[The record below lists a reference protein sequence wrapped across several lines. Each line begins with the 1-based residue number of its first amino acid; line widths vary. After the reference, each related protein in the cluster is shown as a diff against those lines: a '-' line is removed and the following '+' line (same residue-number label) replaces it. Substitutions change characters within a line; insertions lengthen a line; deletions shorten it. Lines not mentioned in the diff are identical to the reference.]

1 MKISSQT
8 YSEIVFACFRM
19 SEINREEINELI
31 EIMKTSM
38 NLEKIK
44 ECIKAILHLLL
55 TPTTKMLFISRYYY
69 SVGKIITHS
78 IFENWLYCL
87 NDEVKEELC
96 AFFVKESKCYILSIL
111 LLCEYL
117 KEKSSNERNKTSSI
131 ISSFI
136 ISILTKLLTRNNLKV
151 ILMEL
156 SENNVEKYID
166 FDLSIQLLKSLP
178 DRISNYYLKEVVVS
192 LQSNNYYYNLLSGYF
207 DGLIGNKMKSNNVI
221 ISILRDLNNENLS
234 IFVKLLNDIYIISL
248 NNIENKSRLLKDF
261 NSYPLNL
268 RIKIFRIIC
277 KSSSIVYIL

>member
-1 MKISSQT
+1 
-8 YSEIVFACFRM
+8 M
-19 SEINREEINELI
+19 SEIDREEINELI

-55 TPTTKMLFISRYYY
+55 TPTTKTIFINRYYY
-69 SVGKIITHS
+69 SVGKIVIHS
-78 IFENWLYCL
+78 ILDNWLYCL

-96 AFFVKESKCYILSIL
+96 DFFVKEPKCYILSIL

-117 KEKSSNERNKTSSI
+117 KEKSSNERSKKSPI
-131 ISSFI
+131 ISSFVL
-136 ISILTKLLTRNNLKV
+136 SILTKLLTRNNLKL
-151 ILMEL
+151 ILIEL
-156 SENNVEKYID
+156 SENKIEKYID

-178 DRISNYYLKEVVVS
+178 DRISNYYLKEVVVC

-207 DGLIGNKMKSNNVI
+207 DGLMSNEIKNNNVI
-221 ISILRDLNNENLS
+221 ISILRDLDNNNLS

-248 NNIENKSRLLKDF
+248 NNNENKTKLLKDF

-268 RIKIFRIIC
+268 RIKIFKIIC
-277 KSSSIVYIL
+277 KSSSIVYIYIYI